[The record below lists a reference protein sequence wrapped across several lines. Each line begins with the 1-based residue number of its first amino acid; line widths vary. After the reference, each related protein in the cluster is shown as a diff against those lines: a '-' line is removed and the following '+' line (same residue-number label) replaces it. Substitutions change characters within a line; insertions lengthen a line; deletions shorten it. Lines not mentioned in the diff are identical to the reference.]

1 MYNIEDVA
9 NWFLNNMDNITNK
22 KLQKMVYYAYSWY
35 LAFNNNDSEHIE
47 NRFFANNFEAWIHG
61 AVDPHLYTKYKK
73 YGSQYIPK
81 YTGTLPAFTYDEIDL
96 LNQIVIVYGIYNGNE
111 LESICHQEKPW
122 INARKDCAPGEA
134 SHNKI
139 DDRDIFKCYAS
150 RL

>member
-1 MYNIEDVA
+1 
-9 NWFLNNMDNITNK
+9 MDDITNK

-35 LAFNNNDSEHIE
+35 LTFNNNDSKHIE
-47 NRFFANNFEAWIHG
+47 NRFFVNNFEAWIHG

-81 YTGTLPAFTYDEIDL
+81 YTGMLPNFTYDEIDL
-96 LNQIVIVYGIYNGNE
+96 LNQIVIVYGKYTGNE

-122 INARKDCAPGEA
+122 LNARKDCAPGEP

-139 DDRDIFKCYAS
+139 NDCDIFECYAS